1 MLKLEGLKWNAGI
14 SVISKILT
22 YVLNLSVQIS
32 AHFPVIGIFR
42 RSRSSLLPIST
53 ISCNEKKIT
62 ENNTSFLS
70 RQPQSI
76 PGYQSNQPS
85 LSCLLFIGYL
95 DLKIMRLNKT
105 TATKTVN
112 VNKIQKS
119 HHSRLKFDK
128 KGQKHTVFSH
138 AAKFSSWY

>member
-1 MLKLEGLKWNAGI
+1 ML
-14 SVISKILT
+14 V
-22 YVLNLSVQIS
+22 YQLSVKFWPMSWIYQFKSQHIS
-32 AHFPVIGIFR
+32 QLSEYSAGLGAHYFR
-42 RSRSSLLPIST
+42 IST

-76 PGYQSNQPS
+76 PGYQSNQAS

-95 DLKIMRLNKT
+95 DLKIRRLNKT

>member
-1 MLKLEGLKWNAGI
+1 MNQSVCQCFQIFLSDENTEIIVCAFLLVELKPTVHICHSAGLG
-14 SVISKILT
+14 
-22 YVLNLSVQIS
+22 
-32 AHFPVIGIFR
+32 AHYFR
-42 RSRSSLLPIST
+42 IST

-76 PGYQSNQPS
+76 PGYQSNQAS

-95 DLKIMRLNKT
+95 DLKIRRLNKT

-138 AAKFSSWY
+138 AAKFSS